1 MKFRGHDMV
10 DMAARR
16 TAADWIWGG
25 VGFTTA
31 AASAGFA
38 TYMAIVGPAGF
49 GRPAPAQFG
58 LFASLARMS
67 PLDGKA
73 MQPLHGPPQSRSP
86 RGGNQDAASAGSAGG
101 QVDFAP
107 TGTVTDSP
115 EARKIEP
122 NQNSRTASGAASLPG
137 YVLRDVFDGKALVES
152 RSSLALVAPGSTLD
166 GAGQVESI
174 ERRGDAWVVKTTHG
188 IITTGVH

>member
-1 MKFRGHDMV
+1 MKFRGEDLV

-38 TYMAIVGPAGF
+38 TYMAIVGPPGF
-49 GRPAPAQFG
+49 GRSGPAQFG

-73 MQPLHGPPQSRSP
+73 MQPLHGPAQSARA
-86 RGGNQDAASAGSAGG
+86 GNPDAGAAASAGSP
-101 QVDFAP
+101 VDFAP
-107 TGTVTDSP
+107 PGTVTDSP
-115 EARKIEP
+115 DGRKIEP
-122 NQNSRTASGAASLPG
+122 NQNARAASGAASLPG

-152 RSSLALVAPGSTLD
+152 RSSLALVAPGSNLD

-188 IITTGVH
+188 IITTGVP